1 MTKMAIINAR
11 IFTMAGPALAK
22 GTVLWEGSKI
32 TGVGAEM
39 DIPAGYEVHDLQG
52 KTVVPG
58 FIDAHTHL
66 GIYEEIFPEGDDLN
80 EMTEPVT
87 PEMRALDAV
96 NPYDL
101 AFRDAVCGGIT
112 TVMTGP
118 GSANVVSGTS
128 LIMKTAGDH
137 LDEMVLIPQAGLKVA
152 FGENP
157 KRVYADQKK
166 MPTTRMAIAA
176 MLRQALMDA
185 QDYQAKKV
193 KAKKDDEVV
202 ERDLGL
208 ENILLVLQR
217 QIPLRAHSHRADDIA
232 TALRIAEEFQV
243 DLIIEHGTEAQK
255 INTQLKNRQIPVIVG
270 PTLTNRAKVE
280 LAELTWQTAVLLNEA
295 GILVALTTD
304 HSVTPIQYLP
314 LCAAMAV
321 KNGMDE
327 EEALKAITIN
337 PARILGLAHRL
348 GSLEAGKDADLVVL
362 DGHPLDWRTKVEQV
376 YINGQ
381 VVYNRHGDT
390 PAEAVVVY

>member
-1 MTKMAIINAR
+1 
-11 IFTMAGPALAK
+11 L
-22 GTVLWEGSKI
+22 LWEDGKI
-32 TGVGAEM
+32 IGVGQELAV
-39 DIPAGYEVHDLQG
+39 PAGALVQDLGG

-66 GIYEEIFPEGDDLN
+66 GIYEEIYPEGDDLN

-96 NPYDL
+96 NPYDI
-101 AFRDAVCGGIT
+101 AFQDAVRGGIT

-118 GSANVVSGTS
+118 GSANVISGTS
-128 LIMKTAGDH
+128 LVMKTAGRY
-137 LDEMVLIPQAGLKVA
+137 LDEMVILPQAGLKVA

-157 KRVYADQKK
+157 KRVYAEQKK
-166 MPTTRMAIAA
+166 MPTSRMAIAA
-176 MLRQALMDA
+176 LLRQALTDA
-185 QDYQAKKV
+185 QDYLAKKE
-193 KAKKDDEVV
+193 KAFKDKEVF
-202 ERDLGL
+202 ERDLGM
-208 ENILLVLQR
+208 ENLLLVLQR
-217 QIPLRAHSHRADDIA
+217 QIPLRAHAHRADDIA
-232 TALRIAEEFQV
+232 TAIRIAEEFQV
-243 DLIIEHGTEAQK
+243 DLVIEHGTEAQK
-255 INTQLKNRQIPVIVG
+255 LIPQLKARQIPVIVG

-280 LAELTWQTAVLLNEA
+280 LAELTWQTAVLLNQA

-337 PARILGLAHRL
+337 PARILGLADRL

-362 DGHPLDWRTKVEQV
+362 NGHPLDWRSKVEQV

-381 VVYNRHGDT
+381 EVYNRLKDT
-390 PAEAVVVY
+390 SAV